1 MPWIFSRRNST
12 VVDRG
17 EPTGDSFAFRLF
29 RALVQSD
36 PLLNVVL
43 SPCSVMFCLGM
54 MYEGASGDTRQ
65 AIADTLGISQLDE
78 SGRNSAIVRLKSA
91 LQTSSGDLQLLI
103 ANSLWCNREI
113 KVRADYVA
121 RMRVDFDAL
130 VESVDFSSGNTVRRI
145 NEWVRDNTGGKIS
158 RMIDDIPALAI
169 LIALNAIYFKG
180 LWDVPFER
188 SMTQDERFVTGAG
201 QSRKVPM
208 MRQSGRYRYLERRTF
223 QAVALPYR
231 GNRTAMYV
239 FLPAPKQ
246 SLADFENTLTSGE
259 WQKWISQ
266 FEPVRGM
273 VGLPR
278 FAVNYANCLNGP
290 LKDMGMAI
298 AFDRQRAR
306 FDGICAPPSE
316 NGIELVLHR
325 AMAEVNEEGTEA
337 AAVTGMIECLSAR
350 RPRPERTFKMIV
362 DRPFIFVIGDEHSG
376 SLLFLGAV
384 MDPTG

>member
-1 MPWIFSRRNST
+1 MRFTSR
-12 VVDRG
+12 
-17 EPTGDSFAFRLF
+17 A
-29 RALVQSD
+29 
-36 PLLNVVL
+36 
-43 SPCSVMFCLGM
+43 
-54 MYEGASGDTRQ
+54 
-65 AIADTLGISQLDE
+65 
-78 SGRNSAIVRLKSA
+78 
-91 LQTSSGDLQLLI
+91 
-103 ANSLWCNREI
+103 
-113 KVRADYVA
+113 
-121 RMRVDFDAL
+121 
-130 VESVDFSSGNTVRRI
+130 
-145 NEWVRDNTGGKIS
+145 
-158 RMIDDIPALAI
+158 
-169 LIALNAIYFKG
+169 
-180 LWDVPFER
+180 LWDVPFKR

-266 FEPVRGM
+266 LEPVRGM

-362 DRPFIFVIGDEHSG
+362 DRPFIFVIRDEHSG

>member
-1 MPWIFSRRNST
+1 
-12 VVDRG
+12 
-17 EPTGDSFAFRLF
+17 
-29 RALVQSD
+29 
-36 PLLNVVL
+36 
-43 SPCSVMFCLGM
+43 
-54 MYEGASGDTRQ
+54 
-65 AIADTLGISQLDE
+65 
-78 SGRNSAIVRLKSA
+78 
-91 LQTSSGDLQLLI
+91 
-103 ANSLWCNREI
+103 
-113 KVRADYVA
+113 
-121 RMRVDFDAL
+121 
-130 VESVDFSSGNTVRRI
+130 
-145 NEWVRDNTGGKIS
+145 
-158 RMIDDIPALAI
+158 
-169 LIALNAIYFKG
+169 
-180 LWDVPFER
+180 
-188 SMTQDERFVTGAG
+188 
-201 QSRKVPM
+201 M
-208 MRQSGRYRYLERRTF
+208 MRQSGRYRYLERRRF

>member
-91 LQTSSGDLQLLI
+91 LQTSSGDVQLLI
-103 ANSLWCNREI
+103 ANSLWCNREV

-158 RMIDDIPALAI
+158 RIVDDIPALAI

-180 LWDVPFER
+180 PLGCAFQTVD
-188 SMTQDERFVTGAG
+188 DAG
-201 QSRKVPM
+201 
-208 MRQSGRYRYLERRTF
+208 
-223 QAVALPYR
+223 
-231 GNRTAMYV
+231 
-239 FLPAPKQ
+239 
-246 SLADFENTLTSGE
+246 
-259 WQKWISQ
+259 
-266 FEPVRGM
+266 
-273 VGLPR
+273 
-278 FAVNYANCLNGP
+278 
-290 LKDMGMAI
+290 
-298 AFDRQRAR
+298 
-306 FDGICAPPSE
+306 
-316 NGIELVLHR
+316 
-325 AMAEVNEEGTEA
+325 
-337 AAVTGMIECLSAR
+337 
-350 RPRPERTFKMIV
+350 
-362 DRPFIFVIGDEHSG
+362 
-376 SLLFLGAV
+376 
-384 MDPTG
+384 